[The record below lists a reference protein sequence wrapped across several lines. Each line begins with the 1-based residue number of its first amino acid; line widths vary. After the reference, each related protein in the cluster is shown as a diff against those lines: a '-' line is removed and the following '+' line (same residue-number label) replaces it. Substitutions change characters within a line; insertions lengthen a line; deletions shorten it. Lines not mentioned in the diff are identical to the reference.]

1 MAKDF
6 LFRTNFKPQIMHLM
20 WAFRLCRRAFRYI
33 FARSISTP
41 LPKFRPVPN
50 SRSRPRMAR
59 KGCRSNP

>member
-1 MAKDF
+1 MNYE
-6 LFRTNFKPQIMHLM
+6 LCINR
-20 WAFRLCRRAFRYI
+20 AFRLRRRAFRYI

-50 SRSRPRMAR
+50 SRSLLPFPISRPRMAR